1 MTMEI
6 KFPLG
11 LLDEVF
17 ALLYGYTPLTP
28 IFIQWLNLLP
38 CMCLS
43 WLHRSHFH
51 ECPKISYTDKFSKTK
66 KPVQDSVSVD

>member
-17 ALLYGYTPLTP
+17 ALLYGYIPLTP
-28 IFIQWLNLLP
+28 IFIQWVNLLP
-38 CMCLS
+38 RVYLGYIVVIFMNV
-43 WLHRSHFH
+43 RR
-51 ECPKISYTDKFSKTK
+51 
-66 KPVQDSVSVD
+66 

>member
-17 ALLYGYTPLTP
+17 ALLYGYIPLTP

-51 ECPKISYTDKFSKTK
+51 ECPKIS
-66 KPVQDSVSVD
+66 